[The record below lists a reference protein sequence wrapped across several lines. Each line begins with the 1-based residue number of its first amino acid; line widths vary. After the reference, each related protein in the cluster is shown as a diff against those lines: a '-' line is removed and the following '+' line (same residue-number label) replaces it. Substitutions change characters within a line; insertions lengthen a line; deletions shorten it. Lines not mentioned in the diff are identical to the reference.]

1 MKRITTLLLTAAA
14 LLLVTVTAFADT
26 IPGTAKCT
34 ITPTDT
40 KVDGNTATV
49 TYSVTVTP
57 PEGKELGVFS
67 VRLQPSEGMTLA
79 KDWKDASGNRTIGFV
94 DDLTYNQ
101 SRPNGIFATFD
112 YTPETGY
119 FAAVGTTPERR
130 MSEKATILTIQATM
144 PADKAGTYTLGAEFI
159 AALDGSGDVYTAR
172 VETNPVTISGKKD
185 APVIDETPVVTE
197 TDADTPAASD
207 GDPAGA
213 GDSTVSTGTNGGTAA
228 DGTPEP
234 DAADMDPAIVP
245 DGAAPGTDGSG
256 SDASG
261 GGASAAGSTVLWI
274 VLALVVALAVVLFLL
289 WQKKSKKK

>member
-197 TDADTPAASD
+197 TDADTPAASG

-213 GDSTVSTGTNGGTAA
+213 GDPAGGTGTNGGTAA

-256 SDASG
+256 SNASG
-261 GGASAAGSTVLWI
+261 GGASATGSTVLWI